1 MYLKMINHRGLND
14 TEHMSGD
21 GTEIN
26 DGKKAASQVTGQN
39 SGSVKQGNEVQG
51 NKVQGNEVQ
60 DNKAHKEKD
69 VGSHNTH
76 NTLLTVENSS
86 ASQRISF
93 TDTATEKVSWCFVGQ
108 YTEGGKKKDGTYPRV
123 EVQEVEKGR
132 LQYRIHNPKNP
143 NHEDPVQW
151 GRFVLDEECY
161 VAFATTKKR
170 MVEHVRRKLHKPA
183 DKPLWSL

>member
-1 MYLKMINHRGLND
+1 MVTSPMYLKMINHRGLND

-26 DGKKAASQVTGQN
+26 DGKGAASQVTGQN
-39 SGSVKQGNEVQG
+39 SGSVEQGNEVQG
-51 NKVQGNEVQ
+51 NE
-60 DNKAHKEKD
+60 AHKEKD

-86 ASQRISF
+86 ASQRISS

-123 EVQEVEKGR
+123 EAQEVEKGR

-183 DKPLWSL
+183 DKPL